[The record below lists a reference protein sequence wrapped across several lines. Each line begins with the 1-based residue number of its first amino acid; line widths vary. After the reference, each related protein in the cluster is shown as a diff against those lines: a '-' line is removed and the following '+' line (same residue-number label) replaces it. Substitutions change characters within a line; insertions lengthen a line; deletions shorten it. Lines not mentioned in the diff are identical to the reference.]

1 MRAAP
6 AASSSSRAPDAFL
19 PRLRAAI
26 YGATVL
32 CYLAVGLLHLTALAP
47 LLSALALAAIL
58 VSLPATGMITR
69 ALSLL
74 FLGTGS
80 WMLIHA
86 GIDLRGYLGAYGQ
99 MAHLLAL
106 FTVLP
111 VLSVPVR
118 LGGYSKAIGAL
129 LRGRI
134 SGVMQL
140 NCLVTALAFLC
151 GSFMSLAAV
160 PIMMTSME
168 PVVESFA
175 IENRKRFIAVSAI
188 CGYVLPIL
196 WTPVS
201 GVVGVVLM
209 ALRLDWLRLFP
220 LLFALSAACL
230 AANWLVF
237 QFLEL
242 RNGNQPAPAHAAD
255 TPDIA
260 PALRKLARMLIAIL
274 ALVAGIVLLDRW
286 LHIGLLAAVTV
297 VAIPFALAWCAVI
310 GRGAEAIGEVRAQ
323 LALRL
328 PRMADQFAIFLCAG
342 FFSSA
347 MHLSGY
353 DHAANAMFLH
363 LHEALGTRPFLLL
376 MPAMALAA
384 AFLGVHPLVAISL
397 LGASLK
403 PEVLGI
409 DATPLAIAL
418 IGSAVLTYMLGPFSG
433 TLGLVQSLNG
443 VSTFRLGLWTLPY
456 ALTYVAL
463 LAVTL
468 LLL

>member
-1 MRAAP
+1 MGSAD
-6 AASSSSRAPDAFL
+6 ASSPSVSFAA
-19 PRLRAAI
+19 RLRGLI

-32 CYLAVGLLHLTALAP
+32 CYLAVGLAHAVALSP
-47 LLSALALAAIL
+47 LLSVLSLAAIL
-58 VSLPATGMITR
+58 VSLPAAGGVTR
-69 ALSLL
+69 VLSLF
-74 FLGTGS
+74 FLAAGS
-80 WMLIHA
+80 WMLLRT
-86 GIDLRGYLGAYGQ
+86 GIGVAGYLGAYGQ

-106 FTVLP
+106 FAVLP

-118 LGGYSKAIGAL
+118 LGGYSEAIGAL

-134 SGVMQL
+134 AGVMQL
-140 NCLVTALAFLC
+140 DCLVTALAFLC

-168 PVVESFA
+168 PVVDA
-175 IENRKRFIAVSAI
+175 YPIRDRKRFIAVSAI

-201 GVVGVVLM
+201 GVVGVVLQ
-209 ALRLDWLRLFP
+209 AQRVDWLQLFP

-230 AANWLVF
+230 AANWVVF
-237 QFLEL
+237 YFLEL
-242 RNGNQPAPAHAAD
+242 RGRNLPAARAAMGAGD
-255 TPDIA
+255 VA
-260 PALRKLARMLIAIL
+260 PALAKLARMLLAIVS
-274 ALVAGIVLLDRW
+274 LVAGIVLLDRW
-286 LHIGLLAAVTV
+286 LRIGLLAAVTV
-297 VAIPFALAWCAVI
+297 VAIPFALAWST
-310 GRGAEAIGEVRAQ
+310 AIGKGRASIGAVGAQ
-323 LALRL
+323 LAQRL

-353 DHAANAMFLH
+353 DHAANALFLH

-384 AFLGVHPLVAISL
+384 AFLGVHPLVAIAL
-397 LGASLK
+397 LGESLK

-409 DATPLAIAL
+409 AVTPLSVAL

-443 VSTFRLGLWTLPY
+443 VSTFRLGLWTAPY
-456 ALTYVAL
+456 ALTYLSL
-463 LAVTL
+463 LALTL
-468 LLL
+468 MLL